1 MKTKLSLAISAA
13 LISSVTY
20 ANTDYTGLQYSP
32 ELQSTDN
39 YKKST
44 VKANG
49 ITAPQRFIIELSS
62 PAVALYQGGI
72 NNLSA
77 TAIKSKNGKIDIQ
90 SAPVK
95 DYASFLATEQS
106 KFASALTKVTGNAK
120 VERKFKTLFNGVSIV
135 GQGLTIEA
143 LMAIPGVK
151 AVYPETMYE
160 AQMDASHEI
169 INSQAMWNAVNG
181 MENAGKGV
189 KVAIID
195 GGIRPENPMF
205 ADDGFDA
212 PTGALPNDDYCS
224 TVDTSFCNNKLIVA
238 RWSAPTFPVCADEY
252 MSPLGFGGH
261 GTHVAGT
268 AVGNKVDVTY
278 EGIDVTLSGVAP
290 AAYLMA
296 YKALYSKADCSGG
309 SGSNIMLMEALE
321 HAINDGADV
330 INNSW
335 GGGAGADPAS
345 SPYKTMFE
353 AAEAAGIVV
362 VSAAGNDGNGAKT
375 IGCPACIESGIT
387 VANSTT
393 GRFFANAFTVGGEE
407 LLAIPGSDTVFEM
420 DVTAPII
427 AAKNINAENFTG
439 CAPFAADSFKDG
451 IALISR
457 GVCNFSLKAKNA
469 MDAGAKAL
477 VVYNSVP
484 GAPTTM
490 SMPGVTFP
498 SVMISKADGVALVD
512 SLGDT
517 ATTGTVSAEVKR
529 IVSQGL
535 ADLINQSSSR
545 GPNGNENILKP
556 DLAAPGTSI
565 LSAFSPDEGGKPFN
579 AITGTSMAS
588 PHVAGAAALMA
599 QLHPDWSAIDIKT
612 ALTST
617 AKMADILDDD
627 AVTPASPFAMGAG
640 RMDLDA
646 AAKAVLTF
654 DKPSIA
660 ADSCVG
666 ICTFTRTVNNKSA
679 EATSWTLAAKADSA
693 GIMISPTSLELAA
706 GASATFTVT
715 VDSSYSTY
723 GDWIFGNIMLTSN
736 DGKQD
741 AHLPLAVLAKET
753 SDSSL
758 INTFTTDTDITT
770 ADEFEVKA
778 VVNNT
783 MFKNTTNVT
792 VIATAP
798 KGTKLTNKDDVMVN
812 MTDATQNG
820 MSVNADTGVI
830 TWVGTMKQ
838 PKMVATKGSGS
849 YPNIAN
855 LGFGSTPPCADGCDE
870 VNFVFDVPA
879 YKYNGQTYTQIT
891 MSDNGIV
898 IPVVALQQVLMRI
911 KHYLTQV
918 ILTTSLL
925 LSGQTL
931 T

>member
-1 MKTKLSLAISAA
+1 
-13 LISSVTY
+13 
-20 ANTDYTGLQYSP
+20 
-32 ELQSTDN
+32 
-39 YKKST
+39 
-44 VKANG
+44 
-49 ITAPQRFIIELSS
+49 
-62 PAVALYQGGI
+62 
-72 NNLSA
+72 
-77 TAIKSKNGKIDIQ
+77 
-90 SAPVK
+90 
-95 DYASFLATEQS
+95 
-106 KFASALTKVTGNAK
+106 
-120 VERKFKTLFNGVSIV
+120 
-135 GQGLTIEA
+135 
-143 LMAIPGVK
+143 
-151 AVYPETMYE
+151 
-160 AQMDASHEI
+160 
-169 INSQAMWNAVNG
+169 
-181 MENAGKGV
+181 
-189 KVAIID
+189 
-195 GGIRPENPMF
+195 
-205 ADDGFDA
+205 
-212 PTGALPNDDYCS
+212 
-224 TVDTSFCNNKLIVA
+224 
-238 RWSAPTFPVCADEY
+238 
-252 MSPLGFGGH
+252 
-261 GTHVAGT
+261 
-268 AVGNKVDVTY
+268 
-278 EGIDVTLSGVAP
+278 
-290 AAYLMA
+290 
-296 YKALYSKADCSGG
+296 
-309 SGSNIMLMEALE
+309 
-321 HAINDGADV
+321 
-330 INNSW
+330 
-335 GGGAGADPAS
+335 
-345 SPYKTMFE
+345 
-353 AAEAAGIVV
+353 
-362 VSAAGNDGNGAKT
+362 
-375 IGCPACIESGIT
+375 
-387 VANSTT
+387 
-393 GRFFANAFTVGGEE
+393 
-407 LLAIPGSDTVFEM
+407 
-420 DVTAPII
+420 
-427 AAKNINAENFTG
+427 
-439 CAPFAADSFKDG
+439 
-451 IALISR
+451 
-457 GVCNFSLKAKNA
+457 
-469 MDAGAKAL
+469 
-477 VVYNSVP
+477 
-484 GAPTTM
+484 
-490 SMPGVTFP
+490 
-498 SVMISKADGVALVD
+498 
-512 SLGDT
+512 
-517 ATTGTVSAEVKR
+517 
-529 IVSQGL
+529 
-535 ADLINQSSSR
+535 
-545 GPNGNENILKP
+545 
-556 DLAAPGTSI
+556 
-565 LSAFSPDEGGKPFN
+565 
-579 AITGTSMAS
+579 
-588 PHVAGAAALMA
+588 
-599 QLHPDWSAIDIKT
+599 
-612 ALTST
+612 
-617 AKMADILDDD
+617 
-627 AVTPASPFAMGAG
+627 
-640 RMDLDA
+640 MDLDA